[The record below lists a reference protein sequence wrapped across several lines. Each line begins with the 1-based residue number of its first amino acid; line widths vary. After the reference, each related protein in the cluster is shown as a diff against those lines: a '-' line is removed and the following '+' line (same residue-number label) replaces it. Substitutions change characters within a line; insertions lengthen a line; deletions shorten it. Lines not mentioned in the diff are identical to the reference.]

1 MEVNEKK
8 TNGKKLTWLWILIA
22 SLVVAGIAA
31 WCIVCAILN
40 PKSAVDALG
49 NTVVLK
55 DGVEN
60 VLNFGSTFVL
70 FAIAFIVLGL
80 GYLLGGIN
88 IKGISLG
95 TAGVFLVAIL
105 VGYLCTLVPEDA
117 GVFSGFHL
125 TEASSVVGSLKGPIQ
140 NIGLI
145 LFVGSVGFI
154 AGPNFFKNLAKNFKT
169 YIVLGAIIILT
180 GTLVAV
186 LCTLCTD
193 YGPEYW

>member
-8 TNGKKLTWLWILIA
+8 TNSKKLTWLWILIA

-88 IKGISLG
+88 IKGI
-95 TAGVFLVAIL
+95 
-105 VGYLCTLVPEDA
+105 
-117 GVFSGFHL
+117 
-125 TEASSVVGSLKGPIQ
+125 
-140 NIGLI
+140 
-145 LFVGSVGFI
+145 
-154 AGPNFFKNLAKNFKT
+154 
-169 YIVLGAIIILT
+169 
-180 GTLVAV
+180 
-186 LCTLCTD
+186 
-193 YGPEYW
+193 